1 MHNKRMLLVAA
12 AVAAVVTVVA
22 GCSSN
27 PSGSGGSAPGS
38 GPVKGG
44 TLTFD
49 EVTPI
54 QSTDP
59 YPYTGDVIPWR
70 RQVFDTLVGVKNG
83 VPTPE
88 LATSWKISSDSKDV
102 TLTLRSGVTFSNGK
116 PFTAQ
121 EAKWSIDFAKDPAN
135 SSQDGQQLSAGT
147 VTAVDDHTLKLA
159 FPEPTP
165 QVMSVLS
172 DVEMMWSGSDI
183 KQNAIGTG
191 PFLLDQLKPGVE
203 MDLKRNP
210 KYWNS
215 SSGQPYLDKIVI
227 KVVPDA
233 NSMVV
238 DLQSGGADMI
248 WTPPANKVATLKS
261 SGYQVVIEPGPGDY
275 DFMMNT
281 TKAPFTNESVR
292 EAMSYALD
300 RERFAKIATDGI
312 ALPTC
317 QIFPP
322 KSPAYSKSLENC
334 SFDLNKAK
342 QLIQQSGIQTPIS
355 VDMTIPQLDPAL
367 TEFAPIYQAD
377 LKQIGVNANITLVSQ
392 AQWIDYAV
400 KGNYPGIMGHI
411 YSFGSLDPAILMS
424 AHPFGPEHNAESYSS
439 SEYSALVTKAEQ
451 TAAGPARV
459 AAFEAVSKFVQKAAF
474 IIPVA
479 NNPGVFVLGKNI
491 HGFAANAL
499 NMPELGGVWKG

>member
-1 MHNKRMLLVAA
+1 MLVVAVAA
-12 AVAAVVTVVA
+12 ATVVTLTA

-27 PSGSGGSAPGS
+27 PSGSGGPTSGG
-38 GPVKGG
+38 GPVTGG

-70 RQVFDTLVGVKNG
+70 RQVFDTLVGSNNG
-83 VPTPE
+83 APTPD
-88 LATSWKISSDSKDV
+88 LATSWKISPDSKVV
-102 TLTLRSGVTFSNGK
+102 TLTLRNGVKFSNGK

-121 EAKWSIDFAKDPAN
+121 DAKWSIDFAKNPAN
-135 SSQDGQQLSAGT
+135 SSQDGTQLSAGT
-147 VTAVDDHTLKLA
+147 VTVVDSHTLKLT

-172 DVEMMWSGSDI
+172 DVEMMWSGSNI
-183 KQNAIGTG
+183 KQDAIGTG
-191 PFLLDQLKPGVE
+191 PFMLNQLKPGIE
-203 MDLKRNP
+203 MDLTRNP
-210 KYWNS
+210 NYWNA
-215 SSGQPYLDKIVI
+215 SSGQPYLDKIII

-248 WTPPANKVATLKS
+248 WTPPPNKVATLKS
-261 SGYQVVIEPGPGDY
+261 NGYQVVIEPGPGNY

-281 TKAPFTNESVR
+281 TKAPFTNENVR
-292 EAMSYALD
+292 QAMSYALD
-300 RERFAKIATDGI
+300 RERFAKIATNGI

-317 QIFPP
+317 QVFPP

-334 SFDLNKAK
+334 SFDLNRAK
-342 QLIQQSGIQTPIS
+342 ELIKQSGIQTPIS
-355 VDMTIPQLDPAL
+355 VDMTIPELDPAL
-367 TEFAPIYQAD
+367 TKFAPIYQAD

-392 AQWIDYAV
+392 AQWISYAE
-400 KGNYPGIMGHI
+400 KGDYPGIMGHI

-424 AHPFGPEHNAESYSS
+424 AHPFGPQHNAESYSS
-439 SEYSALVTKAEQ
+439 STYSALVTKAEQ
-451 TAAGPARV
+451 TAAGPQRV
-459 AAFEAVSKFVQKAAF
+459 AAFQAVSKFVQKAAF
-474 IIPVA
+474 IIPIA
-479 NNPGVFVLGKNI
+479 NNPGVFVLGKNV
-491 HGFAANAL
+491 HGFAVNAL